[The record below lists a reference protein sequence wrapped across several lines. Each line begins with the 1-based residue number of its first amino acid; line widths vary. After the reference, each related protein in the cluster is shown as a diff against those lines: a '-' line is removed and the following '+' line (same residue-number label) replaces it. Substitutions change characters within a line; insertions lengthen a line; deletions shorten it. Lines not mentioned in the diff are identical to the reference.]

1 MKVVDNVVRKAMR
14 DLPIEQRKHIGDA
27 IKKSSAEGLRWMR
40 TLAPSDSGELKAGM
54 HTLYEENN
62 DGIIA
67 SVEAAKDDKE
77 SQIKANTL
85 EGGRKYRDGVN
96 SPFRGTSEG
105 YYFLNRTRS
114 LLGKKQAGR
123 LNRAVKKAVK
133 EAGWK

>member
-1 MKVVDNVVRKAMR
+1 MKIVDSAVRKGFR
-14 DLPIEQRKHIGDA
+14 NLPREQRKHIGDA
-27 IKKSSAEGLRWMR
+27 IKKSTAEGLRWMR

-54 HTLYEENN
+54 HILYEENN

>member
-40 TLAPSDSGELKAGM
+40 TLAPSDTGELKAGM
-54 HTLYEENN
+54 HILYEENN

-96 SPFRGTSEG
+96 SPFRGRSEG
-105 YYFLNRTRS
+105 YYFVNRTRS

-123 LNRAVKKAVK
+123 LDRAVKKAVK
-133 EAGWK
+133 GAGWK